1 MSAIGRVAWIPR
13 YTEAAASSRLRV
25 FALAKHVGGH
35 VLGGSCPPSLP
46 ENTQVLIVQK
56 AVDPAVFDLA
66 EKFAAG
72 GGTVVYD
79 FDDIMSHET
88 IARAAKSASL
98 FTVDTPQ
105 RGHWLVESLR
115 KSARCAVIPDCI
127 DYDPL
132 SPWPASEASHQ
143 AVWFGNAGSGN
154 FGPTSRWL
162 AETLHRNVVSVRT
175 ITECPVD
182 PFLWVKWGYKDFAT
196 YLRWATVAILAH
208 EHADPAK
215 SENKMVAAIT
225 LGLPCI
231 VSGSSS
237 YAALAERC
245 GVGWCVV
252 SNEQQLREAWA
263 RLQDVKER
271 QAYLDAAQP
280 LIWKEYHA
288 SRVAA
293 KLVNVLESIR

>member
-1 MSAIGRVAWIPR
+1 MKIAWIPR
-13 YTEAAASSRLRV
+13 YTESAASSRLRV

-46 ENTQVLIVQK
+46 EGTEVLIVQK

-72 GGTVVYD
+72 GGIVVYD
-79 FDDIMSHET
+79 FDDIMSRDVL
-88 IARAAKSASL
+88 ARAAKKSAVL
-98 FTVDTPQ
+98 FTVDTVA
-105 RGHWLVESLR
+105 RGAWLVDQHIGSYHY
-115 KSARCAVIPDCI
+115 KVIPDPI
-127 DYDPL
+127 DYEPL
-132 SPWPASEASHQ
+132 SPWPASDALHQ
-143 AVWFGNAGSGN
+143 AVWFGNAGCGN
-154 FGPTSRWL
+154 FGPTSRWM
-162 AETLHRNVVSVRT
+162 AESLHRRSIPVRT
-175 ITECPVD
+175 ITECPVE
-182 PFLWVKWGYKDFAT
+182 PFAWVQWSYRDFAT

-225 LGLPCI
+225 HGLPCI
-231 VSGSSS
+231 VSGSPS

-252 SNEQQLREAWA
+252 SNEQQLREAWS

-280 LIWKEYHA
+280 VIWKEYHA
-288 SRVAA
+288 SAVAA